1 MADDVLDPRR
11 LRQFLAVAEHMNMSR
26 AAAELHLTQQAV
38 SSTIKTLERDLG
50 VRLLHRSGR
59 RISLT
64 PAGAALR
71 TGARPV
77 IDAAAALARDT
88 RQAADAGRR
97 AHLAIAHTPAI
108 SSEEVFDL
116 TAGVRAAYPDASITA
131 RPCFPDELVAAL
143 RDGSADV
150 ALRRGATSPDDVA
163 AAVIAYTPLHVAVAA
178 THRLAQHTTL
188 TMDQLAGER
197 LIVWGPPGTS
207 FYADYLLSV
216 CRRAGFEPPVVVNHI
231 QGTAPT
237 TAVIGSDC
245 FAFVTAE
252 PGTYHHGQTVVR
264 SIDQPPAAPVQ
275 ALWLRHTESP
285 LRRAFL
291 GGPQASQD
299 GAAAGDGEAG
309 AGDVA
314 AVVAGE

>member
-1 MADDVLDPRR
+1 MPDDVLDPRR

-50 VRLLHRSGR
+50 VQLLHRSGR

-64 PAGAALR
+64 AAGAALHA
-71 TGARPV
+71 GARPV
-77 IDAAAALARDT
+77 IDAAAALARST
-88 RQAADAGRR
+88 RQAAEGEREK
-97 AHLAIAHTPAI
+97 LVIAHTPAI

-116 TAGVRAAYPDASITA
+116 TAGVRAAFPDASITA
-131 RPCFPDELVAAL
+131 RQCFPGELVAAL
-143 RDGSADV
+143 REGTADV
-150 ALRRGATSPDDVA
+150 ALRRGATTPEDVA

-178 THRLAQHTTL
+178 AHRLAAHTTL

-216 CRRAGFEPPVVVNHI
+216 CRRAGFEPSVVVNHI

-237 TAVIGSDC
+237 TAVIGTDC

-264 SIDQPPAAPVQ
+264 PIDHPPVAPVQ
-275 ALWLRHTESP
+275 ALWLRHTESAV
-285 LRRAFL
+285 RQMFL
-291 GGPQASQD
+291 GGPQASED
-299 GAAAGDGEAG
+299 GPAAGDGEAG

-314 AVVAGE
+314 AVVAGQ